1 MGVEQAG
8 AVTATA
14 TPMMRDRQS
23 LDHHF
28 GFHSL
33 AIRCASA
40 I

>member
-1 MGVEQAG
+1 MAMQVRGMAAIYFV
-8 AVTATA
+8 
-14 TPMMRDRQS
+14 
-23 LDHHF
+23 